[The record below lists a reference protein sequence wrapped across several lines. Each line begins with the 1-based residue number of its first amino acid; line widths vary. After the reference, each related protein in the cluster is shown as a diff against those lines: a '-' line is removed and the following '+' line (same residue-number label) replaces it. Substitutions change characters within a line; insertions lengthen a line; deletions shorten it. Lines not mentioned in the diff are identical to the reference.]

1 MILSSKLNS
10 YPNFF
15 ENLDIFFVFVI
26 WITRNVCIRSIR
38 DMLGMWVNKSVPYTF
53 TFTCNKK
60 TKIKF
65 YKTITYEAY
74 PFKVF
79 LIHQYDKLM
88 FWYQCLCVC
97 LQFYICVTA
106 LKHLKITFEF
116 PLQSSFSKLSDASPT
131 SQLILQPFHRFTYI
145 TAHSPTLPLLHLC
158 HSSFSNS
165 SFASPTSQALHLMSP
180 REPPIVYSR
189 HGHWEQV
196 TLRVTSK
203 R

>member
-1 MILSSKLNS
+1 M
-10 YPNFF
+10 
-15 ENLDIFFVFVI
+15 
-26 WITRNVCIRSIR
+26 
-38 DMLGMWVNKSVPYTF
+38 NKSVPYTF

-165 SFASPTSQALHLMSP
+165 SFASPTSQFILQHFRCFTYVTAHSPTLPSLHLQK
-180 REPPIVYSR
+180 VF
-189 HGHWEQV
+189 V
-196 TLRVTSK
+196 CTLTPYKHNDVI
-203 R
+203 